1 MILITGGLGMIGLH
15 TARHL
20 IDMGHDVVLTQY
32 RVARMPDFLEDD
44 IGRHAQIEQLDVTDG
59 EALLDIGRRYSI
71 DGICHLAAPGLGALG
86 PAEDYRMNT
95 LGLLKVLE
103 AGQAWGVK
111 RVGLASSIAVYAGER
126 QGPFREDQPLRMYGG
141 NHVEAY
147 KKMFEVLS
155 SHYAQR
161 TGLDIVSL
169 RIGGIYGPM
178 DHNLFNVVTRFLH
191 LALGREVPSWP
202 GELFA
207 EDANDL
213 CYVRD
218 CARGIALLQTADKL
232 NHVTYNVA
240 SGVASSV
247 GQAAELVQARFPD
260 ASLPVLPGRGPNYRP
275 DASMT
280 IDRIREDTGYEP
292 RYTLEQSID
301 DFLDWL
307 QTHEQ

>member
-20 IDMGHDVVLTQY
+20 MDLGEDVVLTQY
-32 RVARMPDFLEDD
+32 RVARVPDFIKDEL
-44 IGRHAQIEQLDVTDG
+44 GKRAHIEQLDVTNIDR
-59 EALLDIGRRYSI
+59 LLDIGRRHKI
-71 DGICHLAAPGLGALG
+71 TGIVHLAAPGLGSLG
-86 PAEDYRMNT
+86 PADDYKMNT
-95 LGLLKVLE
+95 QGLINVLE
-103 AGQAWGVK
+103 AAQAWGVK
-111 RVGLASSIAVYAGER
+111 RVGLASSIAVYAGEK
-126 QGPFREDQPLRMYGG
+126 QGPFREDLPLRMFGG

-147 KKMFEVLS
+147 KKTSEILG

-161 TGLDIVSL
+161 TGLDVVML

-178 DHNLFNVVTRFLH
+178 DHNLFNIVTRFLH
-191 LALGREVPSWP
+191 MALGREVPNWP

-232 NHVTYNVA
+232 NHQTYNIA

-247 GQAAELVQARFPD
+247 GEVAALIKARFPD
-260 ASLPVLPGRGPNYRP
+260 AKLPVTPGRGPNNRP
-275 DASMT
+275 NASMA

-292 RYTLEQSID
+292 RFTLEQSID
-301 DFLDWL
+301 DFVEWL
-307 QTHEQ
+307 KTHPQ